1 VKRGAW
7 RTVAVFSALGCLL
20 TYGRA
25 ALAQSAQPPPPPGA
39 PVTPIGPPPPGYPP
53 QYPPPPY
60 YAPGQAPYGA
70 YQRPLGPPRMKYEEG
85 DQVPAG
91 YHVEQVTRPGP
102 TIAGTI
108 VLAVPYG
115 IGLAI
120 SSAVNFKGQSGWL
133 AVPVAGPWLMIFN
146 RPHVTCNQSTDPGC
160 VDSGL
165 DTILRFYLAVDGVVQ
180 AVGGGLLVFGLN
192 GRKILVRDDR
202 TYSYV
207 SVTPAPVGSSGYG
220 ALFTGRF

>member
-1 VKRGAW
+1 MR
-7 RTVAVFSALGCLL
+7 
-20 TYGRA
+20 
-25 ALAQSAQPPPPPGA
+25 
-39 PVTPIGPPPPGYPP
+39 
-53 QYPPPPY
+53 
-60 YAPGQAPYGA
+60 
-70 YQRPLGPPRMKYEEG
+70 YEEG

-115 IGLAI
+115 IGLSIAA
-120 SSAVNFKGQSGWL
+120 AVNFKSQSGWL
-133 AVPVAGPWLMIFN
+133 AVPIAGPWLMILN
-146 RPHVTCNQSTDPGC
+146 KPRITCNQNTDPGC

-207 SVTPAPVGSSGYG
+207 SVTPAPIGSSGYG
-220 ALFTGRF
+220 ALATGRF